1 MKYGVCGGPET
12 GAAAARAGYDYYE
25 MTVGSLLKPLED
37 EAAFELALKEAKKA
51 GIPCEALNVFVPGQL
66 KITGPQVDRQA
77 LRQYAATAL
86 RRAEVAGVKSIVFG
100 SGAARRIPEGFARA
114 AAWEQLVDFCKM
126 LGPLAQEHGVTIAIE
141 PLNQAECNV
150 LTSVGEGAELARQ
163 VDHPAIRLLV
173 DCFHWA
179 KDGDSF
185 EDLVQAGP
193 LLAHAHIATLPNR
206 RTPGAEDYD
215 FGRFFEALRL
225 GGYDG
230 RISIEGEI
238 GEADMELPRGLEVM
252 RLGVGL

>member
-1 MKYGVCGGPET
+1 MKYGVCGSPET

-37 EAAFELALKEAKKA
+37 EAAFEQALKEARKA
-51 GIPCEALNVFVPGQL
+51 GIPCEALNVFVPGHL
-66 KITGPQVDRQA
+66 KITGPKVERQA
-77 LRQYAATAL
+77 LKQYAATAL
-86 RRAEVAGVKSIVFG
+86 RRAEVAGVKAIVFG

-114 AAWEQLVDFCKM
+114 KAWEQLVDFCKM

-163 VDHPAIRLLV
+163 VDHPSIRLLV

-185 EDLVQAGP
+185 EDLVQAGL
-193 LLAHAHIATLPNR
+193 LLAHAHIATLPGR
-206 RTPGAEDYD
+206 RAPGAEAYD

-238 GEADMELPRGLEVM
+238 GEADAELPKALSLLRSYA
-252 RLGVGL
+252 